1 MPCSTARRSCVL
13 LALALAPAAVMAFV
27 PPLAPAATCAGRLSL
42 ISLKRGA
49 SLQQQSLRMSSSTL
63 SRDEG
68 APWDAEETAR
78 LRDAVIKAA
87 RADARK
93 LKEAGK
99 EARRQVKNAL
109 QATSTTP
116 EQLKRQTSLA
126 GSGEGKVNEQEPGA
140 DFIWRRL
147 PGFESWLAFVK
158 RATKKGYDENGEAR
172 PRAPGFKGGATP
184 NAGPEVTEQEHSAVS
199 KWQRSDGPFY
209 VQFTGAAM
217 LLVGFLNHSAL
228 KNNNGSGVEG
238 LSQSLFALGIL
249 VLLLGFALERKSP
262 DE

>member
-1 MPCSTARRSCVL
+1 MPCSTAHRSFVL

-27 PPLAPAATCAGRLSL
+27 PSLAPAATCAGRLSL
-42 ISLKRGA
+42 ISLRRGA
-49 SLQQQSLRMSSSTL
+49 SLQQTLRMSSSTL
-63 SRDEG
+63 SRDG
-68 APWDAEETAR
+68 GGPWDAEETVR
-78 LRDAVIKAA
+78 FRDAVIKAA

-93 LKEAGK
+93 LKEAG
-99 EARRQVKNAL
+99 RQVKSAL
-109 QATSTTP
+109 QATSMPP

-126 GSGEGKVNEQEPGA
+126 GSDKGKVDEQEPGA
-140 DFIWRRL
+140 DLIWRRL

-158 RATKKGYDENGEAR
+158 RATKKGYDDNGKAR

-184 NAGPEVTEQEHSAVS
+184 DAGPEVTEQEPSAVG

-228 KNNNGSGVEG
+228 KNHNGSGVEG